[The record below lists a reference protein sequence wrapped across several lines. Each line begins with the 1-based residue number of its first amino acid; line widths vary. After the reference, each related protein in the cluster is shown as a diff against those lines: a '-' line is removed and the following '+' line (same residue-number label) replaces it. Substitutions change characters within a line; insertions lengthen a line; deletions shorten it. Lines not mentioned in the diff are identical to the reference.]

1 MKTKLII
8 DTDIG
13 TDSDDAFALTY
24 AIKNPSAEVK
34 AITVVQGIP
43 LTRAKIARKLER
55 LLGVNIPTTYGEEG
69 PDYKKYIVGFELE
82 ALTMQEFK
90 EPFHNNPFPEYDE
103 NIKLAAIGPLTN
115 IAYQLEKNPSI
126 KNVRD
131 IYIMGDSPASHN
143 LAVDPESAK
152 KVFEQPWNI
161 WQITKKDSKKIYFK
175 LDELENFRDNA
186 LGRFLYDSVKRW
198 LEHAGK
204 TEAPMYDVLAVSAA
218 IGENYVKFKK
228 AAPNRFVSDGVDLKL
243 KEKIMEAIR
252 R

>member
-103 NIKLAAIGPLTN
+103 NIKLVCIGPLTN
-115 IAYQLEKNPSI
+115 IAYQLETNPSI
-126 KNVRD
+126 RNVKD
-131 IYIMGDSPASHN
+131 IYIMGDSPESHN
-143 LAVDPESAK
+143 LAVDTEA
-152 KVFEQPWNI
+152 
-161 WQITKKDSKKIYFK
+161 TKKDSKKIYFT

-186 LGRFLYDSVKRW
+186 LGEFLYGSVKRW